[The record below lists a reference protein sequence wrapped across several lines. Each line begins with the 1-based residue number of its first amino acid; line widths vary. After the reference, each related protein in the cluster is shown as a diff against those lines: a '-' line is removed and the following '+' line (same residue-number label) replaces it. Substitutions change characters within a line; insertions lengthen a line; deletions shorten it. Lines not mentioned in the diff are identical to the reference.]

1 MRPGS
6 ISAIVGTILLS
17 NLGASAIA
25 QDCPY
30 PMVSQN
36 GVCSVVSSVPAPT
49 LGPSLGGIT
58 LPSIEIVEPAV
69 AVPAPAVAAV
79 AAPAV
84 EAVPAQVWCRVV
96 DADGNVVLMAC

>member
-6 ISAIVGTILLS
+6 ISAIIGTILFS
-17 NLGASAIA
+17 SLGASAIA

-30 PMVSQN
+30 PMVKQD
-36 GVCSVVSSVPAPT
+36 GVCTVVSSVPLPT

-69 AVPAPAVAAV
+69 AVPAPAAV
-79 AAPAV
+79 AVPAPA
-84 EAVPAQVWCRVV
+84 AASVPAQVWCRVV
-96 DADGNVVLMAC
+96 DANGDVVLMAC